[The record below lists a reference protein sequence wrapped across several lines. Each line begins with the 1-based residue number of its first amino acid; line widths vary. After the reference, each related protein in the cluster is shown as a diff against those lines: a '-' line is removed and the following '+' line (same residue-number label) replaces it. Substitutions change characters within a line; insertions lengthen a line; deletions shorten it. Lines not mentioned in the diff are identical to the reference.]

1 MPSSISYTSFPPVDV
16 DEPGSPDRIPLEQLR
31 MADNSFPSVDDLL
44 EMSDSGVEEEETT
57 ITTTATTAEF
67 RSLDCAGFRHLV
79 APVTPT
85 KERNRRATMPE
96 PAKPRPQDVS
106 LPCPLLSSS
115 SMPSFL
121 VASSVIL
128 ELQSHL
134 CPSQILIVV
143 NWPHLSSSDPQNR
156 SQNSNSHHR
165 PPSPHPP

>member
-16 DEPGSPDRIPLEQLR
+16 DEPGSPDRSPLEQLR

-57 ITTTATTAEF
+57 TTTTITTTAEF

-106 LPCPLLSSS
+106 LPCPASFFY
-115 SMPSFL
+115 PDDFL
-121 VASSVIL
+121 VTSSVIL
-128 ELQSHL
+128 EILSHL

-156 SQNSNSHHR
+156 SPNSNSNHR

>member
-16 DEPGSPDRIPLEQLR
+16 DEPGSPDRSPLEQLS

-44 EMSDSGVEEEETT
+44 EMSDSGVEEETT
-57 ITTTATTAEF
+57 ITTTTTTAEF

-106 LPCPLLSSS
+106 LSLLPLLSSS
-115 SMPSFL
+115 STPWFSLPLLFSNFYL
-121 VASSVIL
+121 ICV
-128 ELQSHL
+128 HL
-134 CPSQILIVV
+134 
-143 NWPHLSSSDPQNR
+143 R
-156 SQNSNSHHR
+156 Y
-165 PPSPHPP
+165 